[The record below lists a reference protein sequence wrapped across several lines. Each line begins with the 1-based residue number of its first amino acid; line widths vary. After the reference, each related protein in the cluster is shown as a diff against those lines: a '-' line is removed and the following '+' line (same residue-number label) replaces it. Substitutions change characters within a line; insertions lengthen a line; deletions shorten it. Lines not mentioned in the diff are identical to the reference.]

1 MKTITKTV
9 LSLMAL
15 MMLTFGISYAKSSG
29 GCCDGSDCCN
39 ASVCCHAADQK

>member
-15 MMLTFGISYAKSSG
+15 MMLTGECFPGPGVRGKT
-29 GCCDGSDCCN
+29 
-39 ASVCCHAADQK
+39 KRRKT

>member
-15 MMLTFGISYAKSSG
+15 MMLSFGVSSAKSS
-29 GCCDGSDCCN
+29 GCCDGSICCN
-39 ASVCCHAADQK
+39 GSACCHARQ

>member
-15 MMLTFGISYAKSSG
+15 MMLTFGISLAESNG
-29 GCCDGSDCCN
+29 GCCSGSACCN
-39 ASVCCHAADQK
+39 GSACCHGQQK

>member
-15 MMLTFGISYAKSSG
+15 MMLTFGISSAKSSG

-39 ASVCCHAADQK
+39 GSACCHAHQK

>member
-15 MMLTFGISYAKSSG
+15 MMLTFGISSAKSGG

-39 ASVCCHAADQK
+39 GSACCQAHQK